1 MHILAGSSRVRIAYK
16 SLSWVHKEEG
26 RLEEVVC

>member
-16 SLSWVHKEEG
+16 SLPWVHKEEG
-26 RLEEVVC
+26 LLEEVVC